1 MQMPEVS
8 AYDQALARAHRK
20 PPEKPADPHPLAD
33 VACCIDLPGRDGLGP
48 PLEEELPSGHVLDER
63 FVLREAI
70 GRSGMAT
77 IYRAEDLVAGGSVA
91 VKVPLLR
98 VESDPVSFGRFQRE
112 ARIGAALS
120 DPLLLRFIRL
130 DRPKSR
136 PYIVTEILDGC
147 TLAMVIHRT
156 NPIPERDALR
166 IASVVCDAL
175 GHMHKRGFIHR
186 DLKPANIMM
195 CRDQRLCLMDF
206 GLAAEVDTRRG
217 ILAGLTPLFGTP
229 EYMAPEQV
237 RNKRNDVRTD
247 IYSLGVILFQMLTGV
262 LPFPGEDPWAA
273 AQMRVTGDPVA
284 PRSLNPALT
293 PQAEEIVLRAMR
305 RNPAERYPSVAEF
318 QADLDAP
325 ERVHVTGLSGRL
337 QAPRWRMSLQGTPFL
352 AGALIGFGFLLF
364 LVGVFLVLTRHH

>member
-1 MQMPEVS
+1 MTEVS
-8 AYDQALARAHRK
+8 AYGEAPARARQES
-20 PPEKPADPHPLAD
+20 EKPRNARPLAD
-33 VACCIDLPGRDGLGP
+33 ILCCVDLPDRDGLGP

-77 IYRAEDLVAGGSVA
+77 IYRAEDRVLGMSVA
-91 VKVPLLR
+91 VKIPLMR

-112 ARIGAALS
+112 ARIGADLD

-130 DRPKSR
+130 DRPASR
-136 PYIVTEILDGC
+136 PYIVTELLDGC

-156 NPIPERDALR
+156 NPLPERDALR
-166 IASVVCDAL
+166 ITSVICDAL
-175 GHMHKRGFIHR
+175 GHMHGRGIIHR
-186 DLKPANIMM
+186 DLKPANIMV
-195 CRDQRLCLMDF
+195 CRDQSLRLMDF
-206 GLAAEVDTRRG
+206 GLVAEIDSRRG
-217 ILAGLTPLFGTP
+217 LLAGLTPLFGTP

-237 RNKRNDVRTD
+237 RNKRNDARTD

-262 LPFPGEDPWAA
+262 LPFQGEDPWAA

-284 PRSLNPALT
+284 PRSLNPSLS
-293 PQAEEIVLRAMR
+293 PQVEEIVLRAMR
-305 RNPAERYPSVAEF
+305 RNPAERYQTVAAF

-337 QAPRWRMSLQGTPFL
+337 QAPRWRLSLQGTPFL
-352 AGALIGFGFLLF
+352 VGGLIGVGFLLF
-364 LVGVFLVLTRHH
+364 LVGLFLVLIHRHR